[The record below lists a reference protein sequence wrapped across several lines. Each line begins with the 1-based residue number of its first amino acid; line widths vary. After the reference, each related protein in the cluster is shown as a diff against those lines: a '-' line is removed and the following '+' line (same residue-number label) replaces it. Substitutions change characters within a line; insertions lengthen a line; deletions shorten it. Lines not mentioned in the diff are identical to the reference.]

1 MDTAAD
7 GTATDASAGA
17 RHGLPGEHRETAG
30 PRPGTGAL
38 DRARAAWDGR
48 RPAWSR
54 RLTLPP
60 GARPYLPALA
70 LYGVAKLVGL
80 TVFASLLEY
89 AGDYHDKKPRFGGGA
104 HWWDV
109 LATWD
114 GWWYLQ
120 VAEHGYHPSLVRLDS
135 DGLFTVQQNS
145 VAFFPLYPAL
155 IRMVSEATGL
165 GLYGSG
171 ILVSV
176 LASFVAAAGIYA
188 VVRLIAGA
196 RAGTVAAG
204 LWAVAPGA
212 GVEWAVYSE
221 SVFVALA
228 AWACYA
234 VMTRRWVAAGLLAFT
249 AGLNRPTSAVLI
261 GAVGLAALVTLAR
274 PASRREHGV
283 RGPLYAMVI
292 APLGLLSYVAWV
304 GWSTGD
310 PSAYFI
316 LQREGWAHFFDY
328 GAYTL
333 DVLRNLAV
341 GRGDYVFAFST
352 PDLLS
357 LQLVLALPFLIALM
371 LRKKPPLVLVAY
383 TLASIITVLG
393 TQQMFGNTMRYL
405 LPAFP
410 LLLAPAAALARLK
423 LPSLTVFFTTAAIA
437 SGWYAHYVIFELGV
451 P

>member
-7 GTATDASAGA
+7 DTVTD
-17 RHGLPGEHRETAG
+17 G
-30 PRPGTGAL
+30 PDGTGE
-38 DRARAAWDGR
+38 
-48 RPAWSR
+48 RPAGGEGAARSWRSR
-54 RLTLPP
+54 LPALPP
-60 GARPYLPALA
+60 GARPYLAPLA
-70 LYGVAKLVGL
+70 LYGVTKLVGL
-80 TVFASLLEY
+80 GVFASLLTH
-89 AGDYHDKKPRFGGGA
+89 AGDFRGKNPRFGGGA

-120 VAEHGYHPSLVRLDS
+120 VAEHGYSPALVRLDS

-155 IRMVSEATGL
+155 IRMVSESTGL

-176 LASFVAAAGIYA
+176 VSSFVAAAGIYA
-188 VVRLIAGA
+188 VISLLAGA

-221 SVFVALA
+221 SLFVAIA
-228 AWACYA
+228 AWTCYA
-234 VMTRRWVAAGLLAFT
+234 VMKGRWVTAGLLAFT

-283 RGPLYAMVI
+283 RGPVYAMLV
-292 APLGLLSYVAWV
+292 APLGLLSYIAWV
-304 GWSTGD
+304 GWSTGEAT
-310 PSAYFI
+310 AYFT

-328 GAYTL
+328 GAYTW

-341 GRGDYVFAFST
+341 GRGDYPFAFST

-357 LQLVLALPFLIALM
+357 LQLVLALPSSS
-371 LRKKPPLVLVAY
+371 P
-383 TLASIITVLG
+383 
-393 TQQMFGNTMRYL
+393 
-405 LPAFP
+405 
-410 LLLAPAAALARLK
+410 
-423 LPSLTVFFTTAAIA
+423 
-437 SGWYAHYVIFELGV
+437 
-451 P
+451 

>member
-7 GTATDASAGA
+7 DTATDASLGA
-17 RHGLPGEHRETAG
+17 RDRLSAAHDAAG
-30 PRPGTGAL
+30 QRTGTGTL
-38 DRARAAWDGR
+38 DRARAAWEGR
-48 RPAWSR
+48 RPAWTR
-54 RLTLPP
+54 RLTLPA

-70 LYGVAKLVGL
+70 LYGVTKLVGL

-120 VAEHGYHPSLVRLDS
+120 VAEHGYHPSLIRLDS

-155 IRMVSEATGL
+155 IRMVSEATGI

-188 VVRLIAGA
+188 VVRLVAGA
-196 RAGTVAAG
+196 RAGTIAAG

-221 SVFVALA
+221 SVFVAIA
-228 AWACYA
+228 AWTCYA
-234 VMTRRWVAAGLLAFT
+234 VMTRRWVVAGLLACV

-283 RGPLYAMVI
+283 WGPLYAMIV
-292 APLGLLSYVAWV
+292 APLGLLFYVAWV
-304 GWSTGD
+304 GYSTGE

-341 GRGDYVFAFST
+341 GRNDYVFAFST

-383 TLASIITVLG
+383 TLASVITVLG

-405 LPAFP
+405 LPVFP
-410 LLLAPAAALARLK
+410 LLLAPAAALSRLK
-423 LPSLTVFFTTAAIA
+423 LPSLAVFFTTAAIA

>member
-7 GTATDASAGA
+7 DTVTD
-17 RHGLPGEHRETAG
+17 G
-30 PRPGTGAL
+30 PAGTGE
-38 DRARAAWDGR
+38 
-48 RPAWSR
+48 RPADEAAARSWRSWPP
-54 RLTLPP
+54 TLPA
-60 GARPYLPALA
+60 GARPYLAPLA
-70 LYGVAKLVGL
+70 LYGVTKLVGL
-80 TVFASLLEY
+80 GVFASLLTY
-89 AGDYHDKKPRFGGGA
+89 AGDFRGKNPRFGGGA

-109 LATWD
+109 LGTWD

-120 VAEHGYHPSLVRLDS
+120 VAEHGYSPALVRLGG

-155 IRMVSEATGL
+155 IRMVSESTGL
-165 GLYGSG
+165 GLYGSA

-176 LASFVAAAGIYA
+176 VSSFIAAAGIYA
-188 VVRLIAGA
+188 VISLIAGA

-221 SVFVALA
+221 SLFVALA
-228 AWACYA
+228 AWTCYA
-234 VMTRRWVAAGLLAFT
+234 VMKGRWVAAGLLAFT

-274 PASRREHGV
+274 PASRREHGI
-283 RGPLYAMVI
+283 RGPVYAMLV
-292 APLGLLSYVAWV
+292 APLGLLSYIAWV
-304 GWSTGD
+304 GWSTGEAT
-310 PSAYFI
+310 AYFT

-328 GAYTL
+328 GAYTW

-341 GRGDYVFAFST
+341 GRGDYPFAFST

-383 TLASIITVLG
+383 TLATIVTVLG

-410 LLLAPAAALARLK
+410 LLLAPAAALSRLK
-423 LPSLTVFFTTAAIA
+423 LPTLAVFFTTAAIA

>member
-1 MDTAAD
+1 M
-7 GTATDASAGA
+7 
-17 RHGLPGEHRETAG
+17 
-30 PRPGTGAL
+30 
-38 DRARAAWDGR
+38 
-48 RPAWSR
+48 
-54 RLTLPP
+54 
-60 GARPYLPALA
+60 A
-70 LYGVAKLVGL
+70 LYGVTKLVGL
-80 TVFASLLEY
+80 GVFASLLTH
-89 AGDYHDKKPRFGGGA
+89 AGDFRGKNPRFGGGA

-120 VAEHGYHPSLVRLDS
+120 VAEHGYSPALVRLDS

-155 IRMVSEATGL
+155 IRMVSESTGL

-176 LASFVAAAGIYA
+176 VSSFVAAAGIYA
-188 VVRLIAGA
+188 VISLLAGA

-221 SVFVALA
+221 SLFVAIA
-228 AWACYA
+228 AWTCYA
-234 VMTRRWVAAGLLAFT
+234 VMKGRWVTAGLLAFT

-283 RGPLYAMVI
+283 RGPVYAMLV
-292 APLGLLSYVAWV
+292 APLGLLSYIAWV
-304 GWSTGD
+304 GWSTGEAT
-310 PSAYFI
+310 AYFT

-328 GAYTL
+328 GAYTW

-341 GRGDYVFAFST
+341 GRGDYPFAFST

-371 LRKKPPLVLVAY
+371 LRRRPPLVLVAY
-383 TLASIITVLG
+383 TLATIVTVLG

-410 LLLAPAAALARLK
+410 LLLAPAAALSRLK
-423 LPSLTVFFTTAAIA
+423 LPSLIVFFTTASIA

>member
-1 MDTAAD
+1 MTAMDTAAD
-7 GTATDASAGA
+7 DTVTDGPAGTGERPAG
-17 RHGLPGEHRETAG
+17 ETA
-30 PRPGTGAL
+30 
-38 DRARAAWDGR
+38 ARSWR
-48 RPAWSR
+48 SWPPA
-54 RLTLPP
+54 LPP
-60 GARPYLPALA
+60 GARPYLAPLA
-70 LYGVAKLVGL
+70 LYGITKLVGL
-80 TVFASLLEY
+80 GVFATLLTH
-89 AGDYHDKKPRFGGGA
+89 AGDFRGKNPRFGGGA

-120 VAEHGYHPSLVRLDS
+120 VAEHGYSPSLVRLGG

-155 IRMVSEATGL
+155 IRMVSESTGL

-176 LASFVAAAGIYA
+176 LTSFVAAAGIYA
-188 VVRLIAGA
+188 VISLLAGA

-221 SVFVALA
+221 SLFVALA

-234 VMTRRWVAAGLLAFT
+234 VMKGRWVAAGLLAFT

-283 RGPLYAMVI
+283 RGPVYAILV
-292 APLGLLSYVAWV
+292 APLGLLSYIAWV
-304 GWSTGD
+304 GWSTGEAT
-310 PSAYFI
+310 AYFT

-328 GAYTL
+328 GAYTW

-341 GRGDYVFAFST
+341 GRGDYPFAFST

-371 LRKKPPLVLVAY
+371 LRKRPPLVLVAY
-383 TLASIITVLG
+383 TLATIITVLG

-410 LLLAPAAALARLK
+410 LLLAPAAALSRLK
-423 LPSLTVFFTTAAIA
+423 LPSLGVFFTTASIA

>member
-7 GTATDASAGA
+7 DTVNDASPGA
-17 RHGLPGEHRETAG
+17 QEKRLSDDRREHSWRSW
-30 PRPGTGAL
+30 PP
-38 DRARAAWDGR
+38 
-48 RPAWSR
+48 S
-54 RLTLPP
+54 LPP
-60 GARPYLPALA
+60 AARPYLAPLL
-70 LYGVAKLVGL
+70 LYGVTKLVGL
-80 TVFASLLEY
+80 AVFASLLEY
-89 AGDYHDKKPRFGGGA
+89 AGDYKGKNPRFGGGA

-109 LATWD
+109 LGTWD

-120 VAEHGYHPSLVRLDS
+120 VAEHGYSPSLVRLGG

-155 IRMVSEATGL
+155 IRMVSETTGL

-176 LASFVAAAGIYA
+176 VSSFVAAAGVFA
-188 VVRLIAGA
+188 VVRLLAGA

-221 SVFVALA
+221 SLFVAIA

-234 VMTRRWVAAGLLAFT
+234 VMTKRWVAAGLLAFT

-283 RGPLYAMVI
+283 RGPVYAMVV
-292 APLGLLSYVAWV
+292 APLGLLGYIAWV
-304 GWSTGD
+304 GYSTGEAT
-310 PSAYFI
+310 AYFT
-316 LQREGWAHFFDY
+316 LQRDGWAHFFDY

-341 GRGDYVFAFST
+341 GKGDYVFAFST

-383 TLASIITVLG
+383 TLATIITVLG

-423 LPSLTVFFTTAAIA
+423 LPSLAVFFTTAALA

>member
-7 GTATDASAGA
+7 DTVTDGSRGA
-17 RHGLPGEHRETAG
+17 PDGPPDDSRTKRPPRDRWTRLP
-30 PRPGTGAL
+30 
-38 DRARAAWDGR
+38 
-48 RPAWSR
+48 
-54 RLTLPP
+54 TLPD

-70 LYGVAKLVGL
+70 LYGVTKLVGL
-80 TVFASLLEY
+80 AVFASLLEY
-89 AGDYHDKKPRFGGGA
+89 AGDYKGKNPRFGGGA

-109 LATWD
+109 LGTWD

-120 VAEHGYHPSLVRLDS
+120 VAEHGYSPSLVRLGG

-155 IRMVSEATGL
+155 IRMVSETTGL

-176 LASFVAAAGIYA
+176 VFSFVAAAGIFA
-188 VVRLIAGA
+188 VVRLVAGA

-212 GVEWAVYSE
+212 GVEWAIYSE
-221 SVFVALA
+221 SLFVAIA

-234 VMTRRWVAAGLLAFT
+234 VMTKRWVAAGLLAFT

-274 PASRREHGV
+274 PASRREHGI
-283 RGPLYAMVI
+283 RGPVYAMVV
-292 APLGLLSYVAWV
+292 APLGLLSYIAWV
-304 GWSTGD
+304 GYSTGEAT
-310 PSAYFI
+310 AYFT

-341 GRGDYVFAFST
+341 GKGDYVFAFST

-357 LQLVLALPFLIALM
+357 VQLVLALPFLIALM

-383 TLASIITVLG
+383 TLATIITVLG

-423 LPSLTVFFTTAAIA
+423 LPSLAVFFTTAALA

>member
-7 GTATDASAGA
+7 DTVTDGSRGA
-17 RHGLPGEHRETAG
+17 PDGPPDDSRTKRPPRDRWTRLP
-30 PRPGTGAL
+30 
-38 DRARAAWDGR
+38 
-48 RPAWSR
+48 
-54 RLTLPP
+54 TLPD

-70 LYGVAKLVGL
+70 LYGVTKLVGL
-80 TVFASLLEY
+80 AVFASLLEY
-89 AGDYHDKKPRFGGGA
+89 AGDYKGKNPRFGGGA

-109 LATWD
+109 LGTWD

-120 VAEHGYHPSLVRLDS
+120 VAEHGYSPSLVRLGG

-155 IRMVSEATGL
+155 IRMVSETTGL

-176 LASFVAAAGIYA
+176 VFSFVAAAGVFA
-188 VVRLIAGA
+188 VVRLVAGA

-221 SVFVALA
+221 SLFVAIA

-234 VMTRRWVAAGLLAFT
+234 VMTKRWVAAGLLAFT

-274 PASRREHGV
+274 PASRREHGI
-283 RGPLYAMVI
+283 RGPVYAMVV
-292 APLGLLSYVAWV
+292 APLGLLSYIAWV
-304 GWSTGD
+304 GYSTGEAT
-310 PSAYFI
+310 AYFT

-341 GRGDYVFAFST
+341 GKGDYVFAFST

-357 LQLVLALPFLIALM
+357 VQLVLALPFLIALM

-383 TLASIITVLG
+383 TLATIITVLG

-423 LPSLTVFFTTAAIA
+423 LPSLAVFFTTAALA

>member
-1 MDTAAD
+1 MSTGSGNAV
-7 GTATDASAGA
+7 TDSAAGA
-17 RHGLPGEHRETAG
+17 TPDRPPAG
-30 PRPGTGAL
+30 PR
-38 DRARAAWDGR
+38 DGR
-48 RPAWSR
+48 PRWYDHPA
-54 RLTLPP
+54 LPAA
-60 GARPYLPALA
+60 ARPYLPPLL
-70 LYGVAKLVGL
+70 LYGAGKLMGL
-80 TVFASLLEY
+80 LVFARLLEY
-89 AGDYHDKKPRFGGGA
+89 AGDYHRKAPRFGGGA

-120 VAEHGYHPSLVRLDS
+120 VAQHGYDPKLERL
-135 DGLFTVQQNS
+135 GGNGVFTVQQNS

-155 IRMVSEATGL
+155 IRCVSAVTGL
-165 GLYGSG
+165 GPYGAG

-176 LASFVAAAGIYA
+176 VSSFVAAAGIFA
-188 VVRLIAGA
+188 VVRLVAGV
-196 RAGTVAAG
+196 RAGTIAAG

-228 AWACYA
+228 AWCCYC
-234 VMTRRWVAAGLLAFT
+234 VMTRRWVAAGLLACV

-274 PASRREHGV
+274 PGTRREHGV
-283 RGPLYAMVI
+283 AGPVYAMLV
-292 APLGLLSYVAWV
+292 APVGLLGYIAWV
-304 GWSTGD
+304 GWATGE
-310 PSAYFI
+310 PTAYFT
-316 LQREGWAHFFDY
+316 LQREGWAHYFDY

-333 DVLRNLAV
+333 RVLENLAV
-341 GRGDYVFAFST
+341 GRHDYLFAFDV

-357 LQLVLALPFLIALM
+357 LLLVLALPFLVALM
-371 LRKKPPLVLVAY
+371 LRERPPLVLAAY
-383 TLASIITVLG
+383 TLATIVTVLG

-410 LLLAPAAALARLK
+410 LLLAPAAALARLRTPA
-423 LPSLTVFFTTAAIA
+423 LAVFFCTAAIA

>member
-7 GTATDASAGA
+7 DTVTD
-17 RHGLPGEHRETAG
+17 G
-30 PRPGTGAL
+30 PAGTGE
-38 DRARAAWDGR
+38 
-48 RPAWSR
+48 RPAGETTARSWRSW
-54 RLTLPP
+54 PP
-60 GARPYLPALA
+60 TVPVGARPYLVPLA
-70 LYGVAKLVGL
+70 LYGVTKLVGL
-80 TVFASLLEY
+80 GVFASLLTY
-89 AGDYHDKKPRFGGGA
+89 AGDFRGKNPRFGGGA

-109 LATWD
+109 LGTWD

-120 VAEHGYHPSLVRLDS
+120 VAEHGYSPALVRLGG

-155 IRMVSEATGL
+155 IRMVSESTGL
-165 GLYGSG
+165 GLYGSA

-176 LASFVAAAGIYA
+176 VSSFIAAAGIYA
-188 VVRLIAGA
+188 VISLIAGA

-221 SVFVALA
+221 SLFVALA
-228 AWACYA
+228 AWTCYA
-234 VMTRRWVAAGLLAFT
+234 VMKGRWVAAGLLAFT

-274 PASRREHGV
+274 PASRREHGI
-283 RGPLYAMVI
+283 RGPVYAMLV
-292 APLGLLSYVAWV
+292 APLGLLSYIAWV
-304 GWSTGD
+304 GWSTGEAT
-310 PSAYFI
+310 AYFT

-328 GAYTL
+328 GAYTW

-341 GRGDYVFAFST
+341 GRGDYPFAFST

-383 TLASIITVLG
+383 TLATIVTVLG

-410 LLLAPAAALARLK
+410 LLLAPAAALSRLK
-423 LPSLTVFFTTAAIA
+423 LPTLAVFFTTASIA

>member
-7 GTATDASAGA
+7 DTVTDGSAGT
-17 RHGLPGEHRETAG
+17 PDS
-30 PRPGTGAL
+30 PSDDRPERSRRT
-38 DRARAAWDGR
+38 R
-48 RPAWSR
+48 RP
-54 RLTLPP
+54 TLPD
-60 GARPYLPALA
+60 GARPYLPALV
-70 LYGVAKLVGL
+70 LYGVTKLVGL
-80 TVFASLLEY
+80 AVFASLLEY
-89 AGDYHDKKPRFGGGA
+89 AGDYEGKNPRFGGGA

-120 VAEHGYHPSLVRLDS
+120 VAEHGYSPSLVRLGG

-155 IRMVSEATGL
+155 IRTVSEVTGL

-171 ILVSV
+171 MLVSV
-176 LASFVAAAGIYA
+176 VCSFLAAAGVFA
-188 VVRLIAGA
+188 VVRLVAGA

-221 SVFVALA
+221 SLFVALA

-234 VMTRRWVAAGLLAFT
+234 VMTGRWVTAGLLAFT

-274 PASRREHGV
+274 PAGRREHGV
-283 RGPLYAMVI
+283 RGPVYAMAV
-292 APLGLLSYVAWV
+292 APLGLLGYIAWV
-304 GWSTGD
+304 GHSTGEAT
-310 PSAYFI
+310 AYFT

-341 GRGDYVFAFST
+341 GKGDYVFAFST

-371 LRKKPPLVLVAY
+371 LRKRPPLVLVAY
-383 TLASIITVLG
+383 TLATIVTVLG

-423 LPSLTVFFTTAAIA
+423 RPALAVFFTTAALA
-437 SGWYAHYVIFELGV
+437 SGWYAHYVIFQLGV

>member
-7 GTATDASAGA
+7 DTVTDGPAGTGEQPAG
-17 RHGLPGEHRETAG
+17 ETA
-30 PRPGTGAL
+30 
-38 DRARAAWDGR
+38 ARSWR
-48 RPAWSR
+48 SWPPA
-54 RLTLPP
+54 LPP
-60 GARPYLPALA
+60 GARPYLAPLA
-70 LYGVAKLVGL
+70 LYGITKLVGL
-80 TVFASLLEY
+80 GVFATLLTH
-89 AGDYHDKKPRFGGGA
+89 AGDFRGKNPRFGGGA

-120 VAEHGYHPSLVRLDS
+120 VAEHGYSPSLVRLGG

-155 IRMVSEATGL
+155 IRMVSESTGL

-176 LASFVAAAGIYA
+176 LTSFVAAAGIYA
-188 VVRLIAGA
+188 VISLLAGA

-221 SVFVALA
+221 SLFVALA
-228 AWACYA
+228 AWTCYA
-234 VMTRRWVAAGLLAFT
+234 VMKGRWVAAGLLAFT

-283 RGPLYAMVI
+283 RGPVYAMLV
-292 APLGLLSYVAWV
+292 APLGLLSYIAWV
-304 GWSTGD
+304 GWSTGEAT
-310 PSAYFI
+310 AYFT
-316 LQREGWAHFFDY
+316 LQREGWAHFFDC
-328 GAYTL
+328 GAYTW

-341 GRGDYVFAFST
+341 GRGDYPFAFST

-371 LRKKPPLVLVAY
+371 LRKRPPLVLVAY
-383 TLASIITVLG
+383 TLATIVTVLG

-410 LLLAPAAALARLK
+410 LLLAPAAALSRLK
-423 LPSLTVFFTTAAIA
+423 LPSLAVFFTTASIA